1 MGIKL
6 IKKEST
12 EPKGHWVVYLRGEE
26 WCTRNTEKEAQAV
39 VNSYDGEGECW
50 YEFQADEAV
59 HTATLDA
66 STFAEPSFDAA
77 SYGLEEISKNDSG
90 EIEVVAGIDSDDSA
104 QVLAGKVTALH
115 KKHPEK
121 KYHINAIG
129 TDSDGIEDKSEVIW
143 SDYPEEVSADENA
156 PAKNEGRVTSYFV
169 LHKNAELKAIEKIV
183 ATLEDAILS
192 NQTVETTANPD
203 GTVSIEIY
211 GKMTPDEVARAI
223 QLPGQL
229 STSYV
234 DLAINIEG

>member
-6 IKKEST
+6 IKKT
-12 EPKGHWVVYLRGEE
+12 NQR
-26 WCTRNTEKEAQAV
+26 EAT
-39 VNSYDGEGECW
+39 N
-50 YEFQADEAV
+50 
-59 HTATLDA
+59 
-66 STFAEPSFDAA
+66 
-77 SYGLEEISKNDSG
+77 K
-90 EIEVVAGIDSDDSA
+90 
-104 QVLAGKVTALH
+104 
-115 KKHPEK
+115 
-121 KYHINAIG
+121 
-129 TDSDGIEDKSEVIW
+129 
-143 SDYPEEVSADENA
+143 
-156 PAKNEGRVTSYFV
+156 GRVTSYFV
-169 LHKNAELKAIEKIV
+169 VNKNADEKTIEKIV

>member
-50 YEFQADEAV
+50 YEFQADEA
-59 HTATLDA
+59 
-66 STFAEPSFDAA
+66 
-77 SYGLEEISKNDSG
+77 
-90 EIEVVAGIDSDDSA
+90 
-104 QVLAGKVTALH
+104 
-115 KKHPEK
+115 
-121 KYHINAIG
+121 
-129 TDSDGIEDKSEVIW
+129 
-143 SDYPEEVSADENA
+143 A

-169 LHKNAELKAIEKIV
+169 VSKNAELKAIEKMV
-183 ATLEDAILS
+183 ATLEDAILN

-203 GTVSIEIY
+203 GTISIEIY